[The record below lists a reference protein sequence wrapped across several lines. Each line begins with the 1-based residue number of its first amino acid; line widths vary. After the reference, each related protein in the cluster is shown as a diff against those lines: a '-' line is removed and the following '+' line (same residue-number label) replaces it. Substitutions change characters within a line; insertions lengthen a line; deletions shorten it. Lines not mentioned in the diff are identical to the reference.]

1 MSTEISINDA
11 LKHGVEA
18 HRSGKVEEA
27 DRYYTAILQA
37 QPNHPDANHNMG
49 VLAVG
54 LGKVEEALPFFT
66 KALEANKSIEQFW
79 LSYINALINLN
90 RTSDAEMV
98 LTEAKL
104 KGIADSRL
112 EILEENFISNQDTK
126 KKLGINSEPPEE
138 LLKPLLISNQQ
149 KQFEVLQK
157 KINSSCFAGVVLL
170 VQHSQQ

>member
-1 MSTEISINDA
+1 MSKLSINDA

-54 LGKVEEALPFFT
+54 LGKVEQALPFFT

-79 LSYINALINLN
+79 LSYIDALIKLDRIDEAKAVGLRRAIKLPVSAPFHCGLMAPAAEVMRNALAANQIN
-90 RTSDAEMV
+90 DAKMPV
-98 LTEAKL
+98 FCNVTA
-104 KGIADSRL
+104 A
-112 EILEENFISNQDTK
+112 
-126 KKLGINSEPPEE
+126 
-138 LLKPLLISNQQ
+138 
-149 KQFEVLQK
+149 
-157 KINSSCFAGVVLL
+157 A
-170 VQHSQQ
+170 